1 MTEKIISLV
10 PKLPAGDTV
19 QAALEELLASEEMK
33 AGRWSQAAIIL
44 MDDSE
49 NSAVDTTLVGMTGL
63 EFLGLLSIVQGITLE
78 NMGFTGG

>member
-1 MTEKIISLV
+1 MTDKIISLV
-10 PKLPAGDTV
+10 PKLPTGDTV
-19 QAALEELLASEEMK
+19 QAALEELLASEDMK
-33 AGRWSQAAIIL
+33 TGRWSQAAIIL

-49 NSAVDTTLVGMTGL
+49 NSAVDATLVGMTGL